1 MRKNVDSIKQTD
13 KQWTCK
19 TVHGSE
25 MQTLTA
31 CLKRGNV
38 KRGVS
43 KVDSAKRRLVKL
55 RLLLTKNAIAQRRC
69 VKCGLLERGFI
80 QALQKT

>member
-1 MRKNVDSIKQTD
+1 MS
-13 KQWTCK
+13 K
-19 TVHGSE
+19 TW
-25 MQTLTA
+25 
-31 CLKRGNV
+31 

-69 VKCGLLERGFI
+69 VKRGLLERGFI